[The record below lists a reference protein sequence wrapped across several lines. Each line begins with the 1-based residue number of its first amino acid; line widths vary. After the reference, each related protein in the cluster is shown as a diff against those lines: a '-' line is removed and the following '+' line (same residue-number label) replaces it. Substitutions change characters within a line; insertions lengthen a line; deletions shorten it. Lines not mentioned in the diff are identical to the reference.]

1 MSDLPTTDRR
11 TTILTSAARLF
22 ARQGVSS
29 TSVREIAE
37 QVGILSGSLY
47 HHFGSK
53 DEIVQEILL
62 SYLDEL
68 LERYAEIVAADLEPV
83 KAFEQL
89 LRASLATIQNHPFAT
104 EIYQNDAAYLQR
116 LPRGE
121 EIAAAGQRVPET
133 WLTVISAGVEAGD
146 FRDDLPPRIFYN
158 LLRDALW
165 RCVQWFDPSRGHD
178 WDQLADDVLVVFLHG
193 YAARSSS

>member
-1 MSDLPTTDRR
+1 MTQRTTDRR
-11 TTILTSAARLF
+11 TTILACAARLF
-22 ARQGVSS
+22 AAQGVSA
-29 TSVREIAE
+29 TSVREIAQE
-37 QVGILSGSLY
+37 VGILSGSLY

-68 LERYAEIVAADLEPV
+68 LGRYDEIVTAGLAPA

-89 LRASLATIQNHPFAT
+89 LRASLATIQNHPYAT
-104 EIYQNDAAYLQR
+104 EIYQNDAAHLRR

-133 WLTVISAGVEAGD
+133 WLRVIRAGVDSGD

-178 WDQLADDVLVVFLHG
+178 WDQLADDVLLVFLHG
-193 YAARSSS
+193 YAAR

>member
-1 MSDLPTTDRR
+1 MTDQPTTDRR
-11 TTILTSAARLF
+11 ATILTCAARLF
-22 ARQGVSS
+22 AEQGVSA
-29 TSVREIAE
+29 TSVREIAQE
-37 QVGILSGSLY
+37 VGILSGSLY

-62 SYLDEL
+62 GYLDEL
-68 LERYAEIVAADLEPV
+68 LERYADIMAADLAPV

-89 LRASLATIQNHPFAT
+89 LRASLTTIQHHPFAT
-104 EIYQNDAAYLQR
+104 EIYQNDAAYLRR

-133 WLTVISAGVEAGD
+133 WLTVIEAGVEAGD

-193 YAARSSS
+193 FAAR